1 MNFKI
6 KLISLLLAAV
16 FTAAVVM
23 STPVSAAT
31 VEEEVF
37 SFLTDELGLT
47 SAAAAGIMAN
57 IMCEC
62 SFNPNAGDWDT
73 NDLYSYGLFMWNGPR
88 YERLKKWCGEN
99 KLDYTTVNGQ
109 MNYLRHEL
117 EGSECETL
125 TAMRAI
131 PDTFEGCVDATV
143 LFAELFE
150 RCASFSYGLR
160 VYYAVNTFWPS
171 YGTCAPSEKRG
182 IYGVYCNYPV
192 TVKTGDSYTLK
203 GAVVSFTSPLTELS
217 AGVYDA
223 NGKMLTGS
231 TAYPSEY
238 VYDITK
244 IDRYVVFGSLA
255 PGVYVYRIS
264 ASNSDGAYIVEEHE
278 FTVGDGTTSGKYPRI
293 TDGSVLCGF
302 GPYCPGAK
310 FTDMPPAGD
319 WAHDGIDYVL
329 SRGLFLGTS
338 ATRHGHLAAR
348 GIARGRRRIRQ
359 IRRRRAG
366 KLVRTGRDVGSV
378 GRRYE
383 RSRRYSLRPVRRSDA
398 RGIGHFPAEIHRGQG
413 LRLLQQSGPFVV
425 LRRAVAVVLVD
436 RRLLVGRSR
445 RDNLRLGL
453 RSVRETR
460 TRGVRDARAGRRD
473 AEALRRERLRRAV
486 IFQIKKQA
494 RACFF
499 YSSLNSISFIP
510 SATALILPV
519 SLNPFLR

>member
-1 MNFKI
+1 MKLKI

-47 SAAAAGIMAN
+47 TAAAAGIMAN

-125 TAMRAI
+125 AAMRAI

-319 WAHDGIDYVL
+319 WAHDWIDYVL

-338 ATRHGHLAAR
+338 ATTFEPDASMTRAMLVTVIWRLEGSPEADGGYGRFADVEPESWYEPAVTWAASAGVTNGVDDTHFDPYAEVTR
-348 GIARGRRRIRQ
+348 EEAVTFLQRFTEGKGYDYYN
-359 IRRRRAG
+359 RAD
-366 KLVRTGRDVGSV
+366 LSSFSDVL
-378 GRRYE
+378 
-383 RSRRYSLRPVRRSDA
+383 SLSYWSTDA
-398 RGIGHFPAEIHRGQG
+398 F
-413 LRLLQQSGPFVV
+413 SW
-425 LRRAVAVVLVD
+425 AVAE
-436 RRLLVGRSR
+436 GI
-445 RDNLRLGL
+445 
-453 RSVRETR
+453 
-460 TRGVRDARAGRRD
+460 
-473 AEALRRERLRRAV
+473 
-486 IFQIKKQA
+486 IFGSGSGAHAKLEPGA
-494 RACFF
+494 
-499 YSSLNSISFIP
+499 
-510 SATALILPV
+510 SATRAQVAAMLKRFV
-519 SLNPFLR
+519 ENVYDAQ